1 MSERPLDPSL
11 PEAARALA
19 ADLLAELASPPRS
32 AVRNDELR
40 SDLRGKPVRFD
51 RQARAAYATD
61 ASNYR
66 QPPVGVVLPRDAGEV
81 EAALSVCRR
90 HGAAVLPRGAGTSL
104 AGQAVNTAVVIDL
117 SRHLHRVLEVDP
129 ERRIARVEAGAVLD
143 RLQAA
148 ARPHGLVFGP
158 DPSTHAS
165 CTLGGML
172 GNNACGV
179 HSLTTGRTSDNVESL
194 TVVTAAGE
202 RLTLE
207 ALDAGELE
215 RRIATGDREG
225 ELLRRLRDLGERVAP
240 RVTDGFPAIP
250 RRVSGFNLDEILPP
264 AGSGPRA
271 GRPFH
276 PARALVGTE
285 GTCATVTEARL
296 RLVPRP
302 TERTLLLLGY
312 PSLVEAAAAVPEVLE
327 AGRGIARQEGREAL
341 IGLEGLDRHLID
353 NPHVRDR
360 LAAAVELFPEG
371 GGCLLAELGGFEP
384 GQAEAAGRR
393 LQEKVQGSRDGR
405 PSGLRLLTDP
415 RPQELAWKIREAG
428 LGTTSRHPVLGD
440 TAPGWEDA
448 AVAPHRLG
456 GYVADFQT
464 LLDRFGLPA
473 ALYGHFGDGCLHAR
487 IGFDLTTRDGVARF
501 RDFVEEAAD
510 LVIEHGGS
518 LSGEHGDGQARGEL
532 LPRMFGPELIRAFRD
547 FKTIWDPDGRM
558 NPGKVVDPRPLDA
571 DLAPSLRGSP
581 HPRPL
586 SPRERGAPTHPP
598 GKEAETPGTFPPL
611 PGGRG
616 SGMGEG
622 GQGDE
627 GNQGRPDW
635 RPVFAYPD
643 DEGSFARAVGRCV
656 GVGKCRRE
664 NGEVMCPSY
673 RVTRAEEHSTRG
685 RARLLGEMLHG
696 DVLTGGRPAR
706 EVKDALDLCLAC
718 KGCKGDCPVSVDM
731 ATYKAEFLARWYR
744 FRPRPRGAH
753 TLGRIHLWTRL
764 ASRAPAL
771 ANAFAASPLGARL
784 LRAVTGIAPHRELPR
799 LAEETFRQRFTRRPE
814 PTGAQL
820 GRRVLL
826 WPDTFTNHFQPR
838 PAHAAVEV
846 LEAAG
851 FEVAIPRRP
860 LCCGRPLYDHGLL
873 RSARRQLRRVLNT
886 LHPEIAAGIPVV
898 GLEPSCVASFRDE
911 MPALFP
917 GDPAAQDLSGQVFL
931 LGEFLEREAP
941 EFLQG
946 VSPAAPG
953 AVPRA
958 LLHGHCHQKSVLG
971 GMETDRGWLERLG
984 YRVVEPEPGCC
995 GMAGAFGFER
1005 EHAEVARACG
1015 ELALLPAVRES
1026 ADDAVLVADGF
1037 SCREQIRQETGRE
1050 ARHLAEVL
1058 AEGLPER

>member
-1 MSERPLDPSL
+1 MLGSMPEHPLDPSL

-19 ADLLAELASPPRS
+19 ADLAHELGS
-32 AVRNDELR
+32 AARE
-40 SDLRGKPVRFD
+40 GTVRFD
-51 RQARAAYATD
+51 RQARAAYASD

-66 QPPVGVVLPRDAGEV
+66 QPPVGVVLPRDASEV

-104 AGQAVNTAVVIDL
+104 AGQAVNAAVVLDL

-129 ERRIARVEAGAVLD
+129 ERRLARVEAGAVLD
-143 RLQAA
+143 RLQTA

-179 HSLTTGRTSDNVESL
+179 HSLTHGRTSDNVESL
-194 TVVTAAGE
+194 TVLTAEGE
-202 RLTLE
+202 RLEPGALE
-207 ALDAGELE
+207 ADELE
-215 RRIATGDREG
+215 RRIAAGGREG
-225 ELLRRLRDLGERVAP
+225 ELLRGLRELGQRVAP
-240 RVTDGFPAIP
+240 RVVEGFPDIP

-264 AGSGPRA
+264 DDSGRFG

-276 PARALVGTE
+276 PGRALVGTE
-285 GTCATVTEARL
+285 GTCATVIEARL

-302 TERTLLLLGY
+302 TERALLLLGY
-312 PSLVEAAAAVPEVLE
+312 PSLVEAASAVPAVLETGRGLARE
-327 AGRGIARQEGREAL
+327 AGRDVL

-353 NPHVRDR
+353 NPHVRER
-360 LAAAVELFPEG
+360 LAAALEMFPDG
-371 GGCLLAELGGFEP
+371 GGCLMAELGGFEP

-393 LQEKVQGSRDGR
+393 LLERLQGSREGQ
-405 PSGLRLLTDP
+405 PSGLRLVTDAAH
-415 RPQELAWKIREAG
+415 QELAWKVREAG

-448 AVAPHRLG
+448 AVAPQQLG
-456 GYVADFQT
+456 EYVADLQA

-487 IGFDLTTRDGVARF
+487 IGFDLATPDGVARF
-501 RDFVEEAAD
+501 RDFVQEAAD
-510 LVIEHGGS
+510 LVVEHGGS

-532 LPRMFGPELIRAFRD
+532 LPRMFGPELMGAFRD
-547 FKTIWDPDGRM
+547 FKAIWDPEGRM

-571 DLAPSLRGSP
+571 DLAPSLRGGLP
-581 HPRPL
+581 PRPL
-586 SPRERGAPTHPP
+586 PRREMGATDHPP
-598 GKEAETPGTFPPL
+598 GEATEEPTTAPPL
-611 PGGRG
+611 PGGSG
-616 SGMGEG
+616 SGLGEG
-622 GQGDE
+622 GQGGE
-627 GNQGRPDW
+627 GPEAAAW
-635 RPVFAYPD
+635 RGFFAFAD
-643 DEGSFARAVGRCV
+643 DDGSFARAVGRCV

-664 NGEVMCPSY
+664 TGGVMCPSY

-685 RARLLGEMLHG
+685 RARLLGEMLTG
-696 DVLTGGRPAR
+696 GVLSRGRPAR

-744 FRPRPRGAH
+744 FRPRPRSAH
-753 TLGRIHLWTRL
+753 TLGRIYHWARL

-771 ANAFAASPLGARL
+771 ANAVAASSPGARL
-784 LRAVTGIAPHRELPR
+784 VRAVTGVAPDRRLPR
-799 LAEETFRQRFTRRPE
+799 FAEETFRRGFARRPE
-814 PTGAQL
+814 PSGAHL

-838 PAHAAVEV
+838 LAHAAVEV

-873 RSARRQLRRVLNT
+873 RSARRQLRRTLNT

-941 EFLQG
+941 EFLRQA
-946 VSPAAPG
+946 SPDPSSSPSPS
-953 AVPRA
+953 PRA

-971 GMETDRGWLERLG
+971 GTGTDRRWLERLG
-984 YRVVEPEPGCC
+984 YEVSEPEPGCC

-1005 EHAEVARACG
+1005 RHAEVARACG
-1015 ELALLPAVRES
+1015 ELALLPAVRE
-1026 ADDAVLVADGF
+1026 AGEDMVLVADGF

-1058 AEGLPER
+1058 ADSIA